1 VVLIIADDPVA
12 REVYGELFGMR
23 GHRVETVSC
32 ARAGLSRLAQRK
44 DVGVV
49 VLALDGVGVNAPL
62 RRRLHEL
69 APQARVHV
77 LGMPLPALFEP
88 APVRQQLH

>member
-1 VVLIIADDPVA
+1 VVLIIADDPLA

-32 ARAGLSRLAQRK
+32 ARAGLSRLAQRE
-44 DVGVV
+44 DVSVV
-49 VLALDGVGVNAPL
+49 VLALDGAGVTAPL

-69 APQARVHV
+69 APRAHVHV
-77 LGMPLPALFEP
+77 LGLPPQALYEP
-88 APVRQQLH
+88 TRLRQQLH